1 METFVLIPEQLS
13 LQLESESLT
22 VVAHCPIVRGF
33 RFSPFQGTLRT
44 DEKLSLVVERGQGER
59 FCYWNGFRAASW
71 VRFLRTASEMS
82 AAVNLVEVITPSGQ
96 IMYEVRRPV
105 DSWEELVLYSPDS
118 PLNLAKAIKEAIFEQ
133 TIKGVILEVPLDLST
148 SVFQKLPNSSDD
160 GESDECSISP
170 PVISTIAKTKRSRSM
185 LPCSVCA
192 KAFDRPSL
200 LKRHM
205 RTHTGEK
212 PHECLVCG
220 KGFSTSSSLNTHR
233 RIHSGEKP
241 HECPICQKR
250 FTASSNLYYHR
261 MTHVKEKPHKC
272 KTCNK
277 SFPTPGDLKSHG
289 YVHSGTWPYRCTVCR
304 RGFSKQTNLKN
315 HLFLH
320 TGNKP
325 HACHF
330 EQCNKRF
337 ALACNLRAHLKTH
350 QDDDP
355 DNTSLLMES
364 QTEEDESEQALVEL
378 IN

>member
-148 SVFQKLPNSSDD
+148 SVFQKLVSENRGDLGILSCTLSTEKVASSVGLITFQPNSSDD

-185 LPCSVCA
+185 LPCKSYFHSWLPSQNSSLFSWLVFINIYLAGSVCA

-212 PHECLVCG
+212 PHVR
-220 KGFSTSSSLNTHR
+220 N
-233 RIHSGEKP
+233 
-241 HECPICQKR
+241 
-250 FTASSNLYYHR
+250 
-261 MTHVKEKPHKC
+261 
-272 KTCNK
+272 
-277 SFPTPGDLKSHG
+277 
-289 YVHSGTWPYRCTVCR
+289 
-304 RGFSKQTNLKN
+304 
-315 HLFLH
+315 
-320 TGNKP
+320 
-325 HACHF
+325 
-330 EQCNKRF
+330 
-337 ALACNLRAHLKTH
+337 
-350 QDDDP
+350 
-355 DNTSLLMES
+355 
-364 QTEEDESEQALVEL
+364 
-378 IN
+378 